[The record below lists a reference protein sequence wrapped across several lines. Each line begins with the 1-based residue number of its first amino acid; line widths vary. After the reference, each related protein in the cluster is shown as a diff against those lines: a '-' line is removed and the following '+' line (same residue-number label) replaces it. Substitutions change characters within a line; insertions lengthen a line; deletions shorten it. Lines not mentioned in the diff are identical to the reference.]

1 MDLPKYIKN
10 LSRFINDFCAISD
23 GNEFLTL
30 FKNTYPKEL
39 NLKAEHEGNHISILD
54 LDSKIKDMVF
64 VNKILTKETK
74 SPFFTV
80 RIPNLSS
87 NISSAISY
95 GSKVLEL
102 PRIARC
108 TLRINVIPKES
119 DLFSRIIAQDGNK
132 ALK

>member
-54 LDSKIKDMVF
+54 LDSKIEDMVF
-64 VNKILTKETK
+64 VNKILTKKT
-74 SPFFTV
+74 
-80 RIPNLSS
+80 NLHSLLS
-87 NISSAISY
+87 KYQICQAIY
-95 GSKVLEL
+95 HLQFPMRL
-102 PRIARC
+102 
-108 TLRINVIPKES
+108 NY
-119 DLFSRIIAQDGNK
+119 
-132 ALK
+132 